1 MGVTLLL
8 ITHDNVGK
16 SMLTA
21 ANNMMG
27 GSPTHCKNLVIHQQM
42 DIEQGYLQAKQLYS
56 ELEEGDGV
64 LVITDIYGSTP
75 SNIATRLLEQHSR
88 EQIIVVTGLNLPM
101 LVRVMN
107 YAHLD
112 LPQLAQKA
120 GSCAND
126 SIFVIDNSINCD

>member
-1 MGVTLLL
+1 MKC
-8 ITHDNVGK
+8 D
-16 SMLTA
+16 LTVRIFY
-21 ANNMMG
+21 N
-27 GSPTHCKNLVIHQQM
+27 
-42 DIEQGYLQAKQLYS
+42 

-88 EQIIVVTGLNLPM
+88 EQITIVTGLNLPM

-107 YAHLD
+107 YAHLK
-112 LPQLAQKA
+112 LHQLAQKA

-126 SIFVIDNSINCD
+126 SIFVIDHSINCD